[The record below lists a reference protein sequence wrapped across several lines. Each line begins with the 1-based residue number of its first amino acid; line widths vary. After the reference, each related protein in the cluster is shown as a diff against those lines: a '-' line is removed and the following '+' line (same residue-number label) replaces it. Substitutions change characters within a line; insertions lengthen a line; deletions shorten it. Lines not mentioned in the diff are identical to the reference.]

1 MAGRSRCL
9 TALLALALWSGGP
22 SAGAPPP
29 LTVAVASVPAEVAAE
44 LRRGLEL
51 ARARFEARDLAGVLA
66 SVSEQYRSAGMTKPA
81 LREQL
86 AAMFAL
92 YQELQARITLDRVEP
107 VAGGIRIYTSGEVNG
122 RLPVVGWVTVLT
134 WQGEPEVARREA
146 TGWRLYGFQD

>member
-22 SAGAPPP
+22 PAAAPPP
-29 LTVAVASVPAEVAAE
+29 TTGAAAPAPAEVTAE
-44 LRRGLEL
+44 LQHAIER

-66 SVSEQYRSAGMTKPA
+66 SVSEQYRSAGTTKPA

-92 YQELQARITLDRVEP
+92 YQALQARLTLDRVEL
-107 VAGGIRIYTSGEVNG
+107 VARGVRIYTSGEVSG